1 MAWTMYRLAFRL
13 LSPLHVGHLKQGN
26 LQRTRPYLTGKALWG
41 ALTARL
47 TREGGSNDYQHI
59 GKQVNEGL
67 AFSYFFP
74 STDSAQVTL
83 FPWDDER
90 RFAWCYLNTYAS
102 TALDYERNAAL
113 EGSLHETEYLAPVTR
128 NGEPVCLVGY
138 IFEKR
143 EDGCNLAWQ
152 GALHRL
158 QPRWCARWLRR
169 SNHLAW
175 QGALHRL
182 QLGGERTYGWGRVGL
197 EDKPQEITDFLCG
210 WQVDLSGDRPK
221 LHARSDSSAEPR
233 AYAHV
238 YTENLSARGLIEP
251 FLGRETQ
258 AAGKHGQTLSQASI
272 CWAPGALLQ
281 GTQSLIIAE
290 NGLWRA
296 AN

>member
-1 MAWTMYRLAFRL
+1 MVWTMYRLAFRL
-13 LSPLHVGHLKQGN
+13 LSPLHIGHLKQGN

-113 EGSLHETEYLAPVTR
+113 EGSLHETEYLAPLNR
-128 NGEPVCLVGY
+128 DGQPVYLVGY
-138 IFEKR
+138 LFEKQ
-143 EDGCNLAWQ
+143 GCTLAW
-152 GALHRL
+152 RD
-158 QPRWCARWLRR
+158 
-169 SNHLAW
+169 
-175 QGALHRL
+175 ALHRL
-182 QLGGERTYGWGRVGL
+182 QLGGERTYGWGRVQL
-197 EDKPQEITDFLCG
+197 EGEPEQTSNFWPG
-210 WQVDLSGDRPK
+210 WQVDPK
-221 LHARSDSSAEPR
+221 GEHPLLQPTPNSERR

-251 FLGRETQ
+251 FLGRETHNPD
-258 AAGKHGQTLSQASI
+258 KHGQALSSALI
-272 CWAPGALLQ
+272 CWQPGALLETTCLQ
-281 GTQSLIIAE
+281 I
-290 NGLWRA
+290 GLYGIWKA
-296 AN
+296 KDHGSPEGQPS